1 MGVNQDAYDV
11 WTDDFKDERRKFLDV
26 LYFTNLEHKLPL
38 PNQDDFS
45 IKNYDD
51 LDNKTKLAI
60 KEFIFAMN
68 DADYRETFDLIMN
81 EADEMIDEYAKN

>member
-11 WTDDFKDERRKFLDV
+11 WMDDFKDEHKKFLDV

-38 PNQDDFS
+38 PNQDNFS
-45 IKNYDD
+45 IKNYND

-60 KEFIFAMN
+60 KEFIFAMS
-68 DADYRETFDLIMN
+68 DPDYRETFDLIMN
-81 EADEMIDEYAKN
+81 EADEMIDEYA